1 MMSSLPKDTCL
12 DPCSDITAIH
22 RRPSA
27 SGPLKPVTMLV
38 TILKTAAPVAAAAAA
53 ISSSEGGTGR
63 NVLSTADA
71 WGSSRCVTD
80 FL

>member
-1 MMSSLPKDTCL
+1 MSSLPKDTYL

-27 SGPLKPVTMLV
+27 SGPPKLVTMLV
-38 TILKTAAPVAAAAAA
+38 TILKTAAPVVAAAAV
-53 ISSSEGGTGR
+53 SSSEGGTGR